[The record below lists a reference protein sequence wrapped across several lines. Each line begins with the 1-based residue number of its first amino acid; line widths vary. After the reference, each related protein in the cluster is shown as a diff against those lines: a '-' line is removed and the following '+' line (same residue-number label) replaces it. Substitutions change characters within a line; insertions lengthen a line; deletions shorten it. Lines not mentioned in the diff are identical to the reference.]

1 MLFQAIWDASKA
13 RTPVVRRMDNVIN
26 WINRYPLESVK
37 QGMSVDLKLR
47 IKILISSVILRE
59 IESSRNLPKTLGL
72 IAFSKIMADVFSLPA
87 QKIFIDPDTT
97 GKFQVALN
105 SRKEIDPG
113 INGPL
118 NR

>member
-1 MLFQAIWDASKA
+1 MHVNLK
-13 RTPVVRRMDNVIN
+13 RRN
-26 WINRYPLESVK
+26 
-37 QGMSVDLKLR
+37 
-47 IKILISSVILRE
+47 KILISSVILRE
-59 IESSRNLPKTLGL
+59 LESPRIYKGFSPHLPKTLGL

-87 QKIFIDPDTT
+87 QNDVFIDPDTT

-113 INGPL
+113 INDLL